1 MHPSI
6 ARATF
11 VTLVATWCAV
21 CASPAGPAH
30 ADQTPLETI
39 ALLESQGYHVNVDRV
54 GSSPLDECVV
64 TGVRNPQTQTKTIR
78 DSYGKR
84 DEDGNR
90 KYRLVEIVTSRSI
103 SVSLDC
109 S

>member
-1 MHPSI
+1 MRPSTVS
-6 ARATF
+6 ATF
-11 VTLVATWCAV
+11 VTLAATLSAV
-21 CASPAGPAH
+21 FAPQAH

-39 ALLESQGYHVNVDRV
+39 GLLESQGYHVNVDRV
-54 GSSPLDECVV
+54 GSAPLADCVV
-64 TGVRNPQTQTKTIR
+64 TSVRNPQTQTKTIR
-78 DSYGKR
+78 DYYGRR
-84 DEDGNR
+84 DDNGNR